1 MEIIQPYIGKHDG
14 ASVFL
19 NNGKYGPYLNYKDK
33 LYSVPL
39 AFRTPKFNLE
49 AAIKIIEFKNKW
61 IAAEGANGQRPS
73 ENKNNELVNGEE
85 EESTRNKIKRIQ
97 EAADMTDLKNI
108 VQDIKNKKSLK
119 KSSNE

>member
-61 IAAEGANGQRPS
+61 SAAESAK
-73 ENKNNELVNGEE
+73 ETE
-85 EESTRNKIKRIQ
+85 EESTRDKIKRIQ
-97 EAADMTDLKNI
+97 EAVDMTDLKNI

-119 KSSNE
+119 KSNE

>member
-19 NNGKYGPYLNYKDK
+19 NNGKYGPYLNYKEK
-33 LYSVPL
+33 LYSVPHC
-39 AFRTPKFNLE
+39 FQTPKFGLKQ
-49 AAIKIIEFKNKW
+49 AISIIDFKNKL
-61 IAAEGANGQRPS
+61 S
-73 ENKNNELVNGEE
+73 ENKNNELVNGED
-85 EESTRNKIKRIQ
+85 ESTSNKIKRIQ
-97 EAADMTDLKNI
+97 EASDMADLKNI

>member
-49 AAIKIIEFKNKW
+49 AAIKIIEFKNKF
-61 IAAEGANGQRPS
+61 S